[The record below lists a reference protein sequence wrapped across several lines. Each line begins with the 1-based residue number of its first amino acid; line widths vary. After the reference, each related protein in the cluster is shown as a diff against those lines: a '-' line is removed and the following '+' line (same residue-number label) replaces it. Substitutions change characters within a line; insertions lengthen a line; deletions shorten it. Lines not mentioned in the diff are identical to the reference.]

1 MSTKD
6 RFKERYETGNT
17 PWDVGRPD
25 FNLIDMVTKWPIPH
39 CKALDIGCGSG
50 TDSIWLAKQGFSVTG
65 IDVSAIALE
74 KAQQKASDAGV
85 QCEFL
90 EADFPELKRKI
101 TGAPFGFVFDRGCFH
116 SFDTGEEREKFAKN
130 VAGHLKE
137 DGIWLSL
144 VGSADDRPRDTGPPR
159 RTARDII
166 LAVEPFF
173 EILSIH
179 TSHFETR
186 HPKPSRAWVCLMRK
200 RI

>member
-6 RFKERYETGNT
+6 QFKERYKKGIT

-25 FNLIDMVTKWPIPH
+25 FNLIDMVTKWPIQH

-74 KAQQKASDAGV
+74 KAQQKASGAGV

-90 EADFPELKRKI
+90 KADFPGLKRKI

-130 VAGHLKE
+130 VAGHLKK

-144 VGSADDRPRDTGPPR
+144 VGSADDPPRDTGPPR
-159 RTARDII
+159 RTARDIV
-166 LAVEPFF
+166 LAVEPYF
-173 EILSIH
+173 EILSFH
-179 TSHFETR
+179 TSHFESNRPT
-186 HPKPSRAWVCLMRK
+186 PPRAWICLMRK
-200 RI
+200 RN